1 MLIPYLTLPN
11 LDCIAKWRELGDI
24 SLGLFMCICFTSL
37 YIGLDLVSFVLFC
50 FGRFCFDFLCLIL
63 VLLILFCLIPTV
75 LVAAS

>member
-1 MLIPYLTLPN
+1 
-11 LDCIAKWRELGDI
+11 
-24 SLGLFMCICFTSL
+24 MCICFTSL

-75 LVAAS
+75 LEGASQHKHITGGSASQHKM